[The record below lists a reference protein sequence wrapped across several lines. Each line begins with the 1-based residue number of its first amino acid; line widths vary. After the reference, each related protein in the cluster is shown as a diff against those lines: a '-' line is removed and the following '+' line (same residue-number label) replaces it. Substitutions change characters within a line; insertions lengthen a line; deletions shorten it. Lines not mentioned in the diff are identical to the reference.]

1 MLYNKTKSINK
12 KLFFATLFRQV
23 FCHIYNVRIPASIK
37 STYTMKYILSFLI
50 EVTEIHRVH
59 LSNEYSQS

>member
-23 FCHIYNVRIPASIK
+23 FCHIHNVRILASIK
-37 STYTMKYILSFLI
+37 SPHIMKYIFPFLI

-59 LSNEYSQS
+59 LPNEYSQS

>member
-12 KLFFATLFRQV
+12 KLFYATLFRQV
-23 FCHIYNVRIPASIK
+23 FFHIYSVRIPASIK
-37 STYTMKYILSFLI
+37 SPHTMKYIFPFLI